1 MNANN
6 KKFGLGRGLEALLGD
21 EDINL
26 DLDSE
31 TADFSNLVENTV
43 FKSEKNEV
51 KISDIVPC
59 SFQPRTEFDR
69 EALESLAQS
78 IKEKGVL
85 QPLLVRKKNDKY
97 EIIAGERRW
106 RAAQLAGL
114 DEVPVIVKDLNDSE
128 TLEIA
133 LIENLQREDL
143 HFLEE
148 AEGYEQLMEQFHLT
162 QEAMAARVGKKQ
174 STIAN
179 KLRLLRLSGDV
190 RKLLVEHELSERH
203 ARALLKIE
211 DEAQRLEV
219 LDIIIKRNYSVRQT
233 DEYIA
238 KLLADKQQEKK
249 KRFVIVNDV
258 RIYLNSIKQVVNAIK
273 DVGIPASMEQT
284 VEGDEV
290 IVSLRIKNQKK
301 PKGGNSKPLF

>member
-1 MNANN
+1 MNTNN

-31 TADFSNLVENTV
+31 TADVSSLVENTV
-43 FKSEKNEV
+43 FKSEKNEAE
-51 KISDIVPC
+51 ISDIVPC

-114 DEVPVIVKDLNDSE
+114 DKVPVIVKDLNDSE

-133 LIENLQREDL
+133 LIENLQRENL
-143 HFLEE
+143 SAIEE
-148 AEGYEQLMEQFHLT
+148 AEGLNRLMNEYAYT
-162 QEAMAARVGKKQ
+162 QEVIGKVIGK
-174 STIAN
+174 SRSYIAN
-179 KLRLLRLSGDV
+179 TLRLLGLPEEIKQLVKENKLSAG
-190 RKLLVEHELSERH
+190 H
-203 ARALLKIE
+203 ARALIGCDNAAELANKIVKEGLSVREAEALAANAKGINVKNIMPKQPKPVDRDLEKIMADLEEKLKLKVKINAGKKGKGSITLHYNTPAE
-211 DEAQRLEV
+211 LSSL
-219 LDIIIKRNYSVRQT
+219 LDI
-233 DEYIA
+233 
-238 KLLADKQQEKK
+238 L
-249 KRFVIVNDV
+249 
-258 RIYLNSIKQVVNAIK
+258 
-273 DVGIPASMEQT
+273 EQ
-284 VEGDEV
+284 
-290 IVSLRIKNQKK
+290 R
-301 PKGGNSKPLF
+301 

>member
-31 TADFSNLVENTV
+31 TADVSNLVENTV

-133 LIENLQREDL
+133 LIENLQRENL
-143 HFLEE
+143 SAIEE
-148 AEGYEQLMEQFHLT
+148 AEGLNRLMSEYAYT
-162 QEAMAARVGKKQ
+162 QEIIGKVIGK
-174 STIAN
+174 SRSYIAN
-179 KLRLLRLSGDV
+179 TLRLLGLPEEIKQLVKENKLSAG
-190 RKLLVEHELSERH
+190 H
-203 ARALLKIE
+203 ARALIGCENASELANKIVKEGLSVREAEALAANAKGINVKNIAPKQPKPVDRDLEKIMADLEEKLKLKVKINAGKKGKGSITLHYNTPAE
-211 DEAQRLEV
+211 LSSL
-219 LDIIIKRNYSVRQT
+219 LDI
-233 DEYIA
+233 
-238 KLLADKQQEKK
+238 L
-249 KRFVIVNDV
+249 
-258 RIYLNSIKQVVNAIK
+258 
-273 DVGIPASMEQT
+273 EQ
-284 VEGDEV
+284 
-290 IVSLRIKNQKK
+290 R
-301 PKGGNSKPLF
+301 

>member
-31 TADFSNLVENTV
+31 TADVNSLVENTV

-51 KISDIVPC
+51 KVSDIVPC

-114 DEVPVIVKDLNDSE
+114 NEVPVIVKDLNDSE

-133 LIENLQREDL
+133 LIENLQRENL
-143 HFLEE
+143 SAIEE
-148 AEGYEQLMEQFHLT
+148 AEGLNRLMNEYAYT
-162 QEAMAARVGKKQ
+162 QEVIGKVIGK
-174 STIAN
+174 SRSYIAN
-179 KLRLLRLSGDV
+179 TLRLLGLPEEIKQQVKENKLSAG
-190 RKLLVEHELSERH
+190 H
-203 ARALLKIE
+203 ARALIGCE
-211 DEAQRLEV
+211 NAVE
-219 LDIIIKRNYSVRQT
+219 
-233 DEYIA
+233 
-238 KLLADKQQEKK
+238 LADKIIKEGLS
-249 KRFVIVNDV
+249 V
-258 RIYLNSIKQVVNAIK
+258 REAEALA
-273 DVGIPASMEQT
+273 A
-284 VEGDEV
+284 
-290 IVSLRIKNQKK
+290 
-301 PKGGNSKPLF
+301 NSKGINVKNIMPKQPKPVDRDLEKIMANLEEKLKLKVKINAGKKGKGSITLHYNTPAELSSLLDILEQR

>member
-31 TADFSNLVENTV
+31 TADVNSLVENTV
-43 FKSEKNEV
+43 FKSEKNKV
-51 KISDIVPC
+51 KVSDVVPC

-114 DEVPVIVKDLNDSE
+114 NEVPVIVKDLNDSE

-133 LIENLQREDL
+133 LIENLQRENL
-143 HFLEE
+143 SAIEE
-148 AEGYEQLMEQFHLT
+148 AEGLNRLMNEYAYT
-162 QEAMAARVGKKQ
+162 QEVIGKVIGK
-174 STIAN
+174 SRSYIAN
-179 KLRLLRLSGDV
+179 TLRLLGLPEEIKQQVKENKLSAG
-190 RKLLVEHELSERH
+190 H
-203 ARALLKIE
+203 ARALIGCE
-211 DEAQRLEV
+211 NAVE
-219 LDIIIKRNYSVRQT
+219 
-233 DEYIA
+233 
-238 KLLADKQQEKK
+238 LADKIIKEGLS
-249 KRFVIVNDV
+249 V
-258 RIYLNSIKQVVNAIK
+258 REAEALA
-273 DVGIPASMEQT
+273 A
-284 VEGDEV
+284 
-290 IVSLRIKNQKK
+290 
-301 PKGGNSKPLF
+301 NSKGINVKNIMPKQPKPVDRDLEKIMADLEEKLKLKVKINAGKKGKGSITLHYNTPAELSSLLDILEQR

>member
-26 DLDSE
+26 NLDDE
-31 TADFSNLVENTV
+31 TADVSSLVENAV
-43 FKSEKNEV
+43 FKTEKNEV

-59 SFQPRTEFDR
+59 SFQPRTEFDC

-133 LIENLQREDL
+133 LIENLQRENL
-143 HFLEE
+143 SAIEE
-148 AEGYEQLMEQFHLT
+148 AEGLNRLMSEYAYT
-162 QEAMAARVGKKQ
+162 QEIIGKVIGK
-174 STIAN
+174 SRSYIAN
-179 KLRLLRLSGDV
+179 TLRLLGLPEEIKQLVKENKLSAG
-190 RKLLVEHELSERH
+190 H
-203 ARALLKIE
+203 ARALIGCENASELANKIVKEGLSVREAEALAANAKGINVKNIAPKQPKPVDRDLEKIMADLEEKLKLKVKINAGKKGKGSITLHYNTPAE
-211 DEAQRLEV
+211 LSSL
-219 LDIIIKRNYSVRQT
+219 LDI
-233 DEYIA
+233 
-238 KLLADKQQEKK
+238 L
-249 KRFVIVNDV
+249 
-258 RIYLNSIKQVVNAIK
+258 
-273 DVGIPASMEQT
+273 EQ
-284 VEGDEV
+284 
-290 IVSLRIKNQKK
+290 R
-301 PKGGNSKPLF
+301 

>member
-6 KKFGLGRGLEALLGD
+6 KKFGLGRGLEALLGN

-31 TADFSNLVENTV
+31 TADVNSLVENTV

-51 KISDIVPC
+51 KVSDVVPC

-114 DEVPVIVKDLNDSE
+114 NEVPVIVKDLNDSE

-133 LIENLQREDL
+133 LIENLQRENL
-143 HFLEE
+143 SAIEE
-148 AEGYEQLMEQFHLT
+148 AEGLNRLMNEYAYT
-162 QEAMAARVGKKQ
+162 QEVIGKVIGK
-174 STIAN
+174 SRSYIAN
-179 KLRLLRLSGDV
+179 TLRLLGLPEEIKQQVKENKLSAG
-190 RKLLVEHELSERH
+190 H
-203 ARALLKIE
+203 ARALIGCE
-211 DEAQRLEV
+211 NAVE
-219 LDIIIKRNYSVRQT
+219 
-233 DEYIA
+233 
-238 KLLADKQQEKK
+238 LADKIIKEGLS
-249 KRFVIVNDV
+249 V
-258 RIYLNSIKQVVNAIK
+258 REAEALA
-273 DVGIPASMEQT
+273 A
-284 VEGDEV
+284 
-290 IVSLRIKNQKK
+290 
-301 PKGGNSKPLF
+301 NSKGINVKNIMPKQPKPVDRDLEKIMADLEEKLKLKVKINAGKKGKGSITLHYNTPAELSSLLDILEQR

>member
-31 TADFSNLVENTV
+31 TADVNSLVENTV

-51 KISDIVPC
+51 KVSDVVPC

-85 QPLLVRKKNDKY
+85 QPLLVRKKDDKY

-114 DEVPVIVKDLNDSE
+114 NEVPVIVKDLNDSE

-133 LIENLQREDL
+133 LIENLQRENL
-143 HFLEE
+143 SAIEE
-148 AEGYEQLMEQFHLT
+148 AEGLNRLMNEYAYT
-162 QEAMAARVGKKQ
+162 QEVIGKVIGK
-174 STIAN
+174 SRSYIAN
-179 KLRLLRLSGDV
+179 TLRLLGLPEEIKQQVKENKLSAG
-190 RKLLVEHELSERH
+190 H
-203 ARALLKIE
+203 ARALIGCE
-211 DEAQRLEV
+211 NAVE
-219 LDIIIKRNYSVRQT
+219 
-233 DEYIA
+233 
-238 KLLADKQQEKK
+238 LADKIIKEGLS
-249 KRFVIVNDV
+249 V
-258 RIYLNSIKQVVNAIK
+258 REAEALA
-273 DVGIPASMEQT
+273 A
-284 VEGDEV
+284 
-290 IVSLRIKNQKK
+290 
-301 PKGGNSKPLF
+301 NSKGINVKNIMPKQPKPVDRDLEKIMADLEEKLKLKVKINAGKKGKGSITLHYNTPAELSSLLDILEQR

>member
-31 TADFSNLVENTV
+31 TADVNSLVENTV

-51 KISDIVPC
+51 KVSDVVPC
-59 SFQPRTEFDR
+59 YFQPRTEFDR

-114 DEVPVIVKDLNDSE
+114 NEVPVIVKDLNDSE

-133 LIENLQREDL
+133 LIENLQRENL
-143 HFLEE
+143 SAIEE
-148 AEGYEQLMEQFHLT
+148 AEGLNRLMNEYAYT
-162 QEAMAARVGKKQ
+162 QEVIGKVIGK
-174 STIAN
+174 SRSYIAN
-179 KLRLLRLSGDV
+179 TLRLLGLPEEIKQQVKENKLSAG
-190 RKLLVEHELSERH
+190 H
-203 ARALLKIE
+203 ARALIGCE
-211 DEAQRLEV
+211 NAVE
-219 LDIIIKRNYSVRQT
+219 
-233 DEYIA
+233 
-238 KLLADKQQEKK
+238 LADKIIKEGLS
-249 KRFVIVNDV
+249 V
-258 RIYLNSIKQVVNAIK
+258 REAEALA
-273 DVGIPASMEQT
+273 A
-284 VEGDEV
+284 
-290 IVSLRIKNQKK
+290 
-301 PKGGNSKPLF
+301 NSKGINVKNIMPKQPKPVDRDLEKIMADLEEKLKLKVKINAGKKGKGSITLHYNTPAELSSLLDILEQR

>member
-6 KKFGLGRGLEALLGD
+6 KKFGLGPGLEALLGD

-31 TADFSNLVENTV
+31 TADVNSLVENTV

-51 KISDIVPC
+51 KVSDVVPC

-114 DEVPVIVKDLNDSE
+114 NEVPVIVKDLNDSE

-133 LIENLQREDL
+133 LIENLQRENL
-143 HFLEE
+143 SAIEE
-148 AEGYEQLMEQFHLT
+148 AEGLNRLMNEYAYT
-162 QEAMAARVGKKQ
+162 QEVIGKVIGK
-174 STIAN
+174 SRSYIAN
-179 KLRLLRLSGDV
+179 TLRLLGLPEEIKQQVKENKLSAG
-190 RKLLVEHELSERH
+190 H
-203 ARALLKIE
+203 ARALIGCE
-211 DEAQRLEV
+211 NAVE
-219 LDIIIKRNYSVRQT
+219 
-233 DEYIA
+233 
-238 KLLADKQQEKK
+238 LADKIIKEGLS
-249 KRFVIVNDV
+249 V
-258 RIYLNSIKQVVNAIK
+258 REAEALA
-273 DVGIPASMEQT
+273 A
-284 VEGDEV
+284 
-290 IVSLRIKNQKK
+290 
-301 PKGGNSKPLF
+301 NSKGINVKNIMPKQPKPVDRDLEKIMADLEEKLKLKVKINAGKKGKGSITLHYNTPAELSSLLDILEQR